1 MIMNYSL
8 TMTKTMTIII
18 IFLHIELRFCVEGG
32 GIIWF
37 FRGALTEPFQKGEL
51 DQADIEVKKIFSK
64 AYIDKIIKFQQ
75 FPINNF
81 NF

>member
-1 MIMNYSL
+1 MSEIHDN
-8 TMTKTMTIII
+8 
-18 IFLHIELRFCVEGG
+18 ELLPNDDQNNDHDHNIPPHWVEVVCGGG

-64 AYIDKIIKFQQ
+64 AYIDKIIKF
-75 FPINNF
+75 
-81 NF
+81 